1 MHGGV
6 LSSPVTAAE
15 QADAAPTDRNRPRP
29 FNLTRWFAL
38 VSLISIVVLVSVS
51 AVLVSRLFVEQ
62 MLRRD
67 AEVGMAFIQSLTRS
81 ARADSYFSGPAT
93 APDARRMEEF
103 FERIT
108 TMPDVLRA
116 NVYTR
121 NRTIIWSS
129 NPQAIGRQFELNPE
143 LDAALRG
150 ELSVEADILEHRS
163 YMKPEHVFFG
173 STMRD
178 FVENYIP
185 VWDEQNRQVIGVVEL
200 YKEPRALYQTLRR
213 AMRLI
218 WLCALLGGLLLFGGL
233 FWIVRR
239 ADRVITQQAAQLAAN
254 ESFTA
259 IGEMTAVVAH
269 GIRNPLS
276 SIRSSA
282 ELLGV
287 THGAAGREHCIEI
300 MQEVD
305 RIELGVRSLVTYT
318 QVTDD
323 PTGRVDVNE
332 LAQDAIAEFTRD
344 AERLHIAIQWR
355 LGERL
360 PSVKGDAAL
369 LRQVF
374 ASLIANA
381 IEAMPGGGTLTVRTA
396 RAARADHGDA
406 IELSIDDTGIGIAP
420 DQLERLFVPFQSTKK
435 HGMGVGL
442 PLVRRVLQ
450 RFGGT
455 IAMRSQVGIGT
466 SATVTLKAA

>member
-1 MHGGV
+1 
-6 LSSPVTAAE
+6 
-15 QADAAPTDRNRPRP
+15 
-29 FNLTRWFAL
+29 
-38 VSLISIVVLVSVS
+38 
-51 AVLVSRLFVEQ
+51 
-62 MLRRD
+62 
-67 AEVGMAFIQSLTRS
+67 
-81 ARADSYFSGPAT
+81 
-93 APDARRMEEF
+93 
-103 FERIT
+103 
-108 TMPDVLRA
+108 
-116 NVYTR
+116 
-121 NRTIIWSS
+121 
-129 NPQAIGRQFELNPE
+129 
-143 LDAALRG
+143 
-150 ELSVEADILEHRS
+150 
-163 YMKPEHVFFG
+163 
-173 STMRD
+173 
-178 FVENYIP
+178 
-185 VWDEQNRQVIGVVEL
+185 
-200 YKEPRALYQTLRR
+200 
-213 AMRLI
+213 
-218 WLCALLGGLLLFGGL
+218 
-233 FWIVRR
+233 
-239 ADRVITQQAAQLAAN
+239 
-254 ESFTA
+254 
-259 IGEMTAVVAH
+259 
-269 GIRNPLS
+269 
-276 SIRSSA
+276 
-282 ELLGV
+282 
-287 THGAAGREHCIEI
+287 